1 MGLVA
6 AFGII
11 AGARLADAD
20 ATVAAV
26 LLVAGLLVIIALVNG
41 YSRILGAVLLV
52 GSVVGGTAAFLT
64 QEPDTPAYVG
74 SERVRTTV
82 VVASDPQQ
90 NSRGLHARVEWRDT
104 EGVQRRSTMLAG
116 AWPRY
121 QRGDAVRVVARVD
134 DADASILFV
143 SSHTV
148 VRRAGGLEGR
158 RARLRGWL
166 DNTVRG
172 TVGGSEGALALGLL
186 VGDDSA
192 LTRREEHQVRQ
203 AGLSHITA
211 VSGWNVTLVVASV
224 GTLLLA
230 LGLRGPGWVVAE
242 AAALA
247 GYIWLVGADAP
258 VVRAAIMGACVIAAR
273 QLGRPAHGPTLIALA
288 AALMIATDRAA
299 LGSLSFQLSILATAA
314 LIVSLRYTTRWTGW
328 RSALL
333 TPLIATAAISL
344 ATAPALA
351 VRTGEVSLVSV
362 PANVLAGPLVP
373 LAAAGSV
380 LVATT
385 SWIPIIQDAVAAVT
399 WYLTHV
405 ILWVAGLFAGIPG
418 GVLTFP
424 SSGEIILRVAVLA
437 LLAVAAILLP
447 EGRFVAWQ
455 VDRWVGR
462 DERAAAIVTGGMAA
476 GIVAIVALVAP

>member
-6 AFGII
+6 AFGVI

-20 ATVAAV
+20 AAAAAV
-26 LLVAGLLVIIALVNG
+26 LLVAGLLVIIALVTG
-41 YSRILGAVLLV
+41 YARVLAVVLLA
-52 GSVVGGTAAFLT
+52 GSVVGGAAALLT
-64 QEPDTPAYVG
+64 RQSDVPPYLGD
-74 SERVRTTV
+74 ERVRTTV
-82 VVASDPQQ
+82 VVVSDPQQ

-104 EGVQRRSTMLAG
+104 EGVQRRSMMLAG
-116 AWPRY
+116 AWPRF
-121 QRGDAVRVVARVD
+121 QRGDTARVVGTVD
-134 DADASILFV
+134 GVLADTLFASSL
-143 SSHTV
+143 TV
-148 VRRAGGLEGR
+148 VDRAGGLEGQ
-158 RARLRGWL
+158 RARLHGWL
-166 DNTVRG
+166 DDTVRG

-192 LTRREEHQVRQ
+192 LTRREEDQVRQ

-230 LGLRGPGWVVAE
+230 FGLRGPGWVVGE
-242 AAALA
+242 VVALA
-247 GYIWLVGADAP
+247 GYVWLVAADAP
-258 VVRAAIMGACVIAAR
+258 VIRAAIMAACVIAAR

-288 AALMIATDRAA
+288 AALMIATDRTA

-314 LIVSLRYTTRWTGW
+314 LIVTLRYTARWTGW
-328 RSALL
+328 RSVVL

-351 VRTGEVSLVSV
+351 VTTGQVSLVSV

-380 LVATT
+380 LVAAT
-385 SWIPIIQDAVAAVT
+385 SWLPIAETAAAAVT
-399 WYLTHV
+399 WSFAHL
-405 ILWVAGLFAGIPG
+405 ILWIAGLFAGIPG
-418 GVLTFP
+418 GVLTF
-424 SSGEIILRVAVLA
+424 SSGTELMLRVAVLA
-437 LLAVAAILLP
+437 LLVVAAFLLP

-455 VDRWVGR
+455 VDRWIGR
-462 DERAAAIVTGGMAA
+462 DERAAAILTGGLAA